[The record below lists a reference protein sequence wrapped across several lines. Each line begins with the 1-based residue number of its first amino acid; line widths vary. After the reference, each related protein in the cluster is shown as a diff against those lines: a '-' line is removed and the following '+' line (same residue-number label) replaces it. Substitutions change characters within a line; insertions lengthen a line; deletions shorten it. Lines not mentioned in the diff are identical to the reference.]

1 MAYTTIGDLLVGICD
16 AIRNRLGTANK
27 ISHQKIPELIS
38 SIGNFSSNGASASN
52 ILVNKKAYVNGAE
65 LTGTMPQ
72 CSSSNMSV
80 NGATITLNTAGYYP
94 QGTNKSVSTIA
105 SSNMPKP
112 SISDVEVKA
121 DGGIWATASYTPT
134 KGYVSDTTEVSS
146 GSK

>member
-16 AIRNRLGTANK
+16 AIRNRLGTSNK
-27 ISHQKIPELIS
+27 ISHQKIPELIG

-52 ILVNKKAYVNGAE
+52 ILVNKKAYVNGTE

-94 QGTNKSVSTIA
+94 QGTNKSVSTI
-105 SSNMPKP
+105 SNMPKP
-112 SISDVEVKA
+112 SISNVEVRA
-121 DGGIWATASYTPT
+121 DGGVWATASYTPV
-134 KGYVSDTTEVSS
+134 KGYVTSTSEVSS
-146 GSK
+146 GSQ

>member
-1 MAYTTIGDLLVGICD
+1 MAYTTIGDLLLGICD
-16 AIRNRLGTANK
+16 AIRNRLGTTNK
-27 ISHQKIPELIS
+27 ISHQKIPELIN

-80 NGATITLNTAGYYP
+80 DGATITLNTAGYYP
-94 QGTNKSVSTIA
+94 KGTNKSVSTIA
-105 SSNMPKP
+105 NMPKP
-112 SISDVEVKA
+112 SISDIEVKT

-134 KGYVSDTTEVSS
+134 KGYVSSTTEVSS
-146 GSK
+146 GSQ